1 MRLPQIALWRP
12 SADAVAGY
20 TLITPAVF
28 FLVVFFFGP
37 ILTIILFSTTDYQL
51 GAKAFSWIGFGNYIE
66 MWNDS
71 GFWTS
76 LRNTLVYVAVVAP
89 ISIGLG
95 LLIALLIESAASA
108 ANFYRAIYF
117 LPVAT
122 TMVAMAVVWEFIM
135 HPTAGLLNLSLNFFG
150 VDGYI
155 WLTDRDLVLYAI
167 CWIGIWENIGY
178 VMVLF
183 MAGLKGIPRDLY
195 DAAEVDGASS
205 AWDRFRTVTWPMLG
219 PATMFVVIITGV
231 RSFKVF
237 DTVAVLTQ
245 GGPVKASEVLLY
257 TIYTEGFTY
266 FRSAYASSLTVVF
279 LSVVLMVTLFQAKAF
294 ESRINYDLGQLE
306 STGGRGS
313 GRKPSLPF
321 AVLRHVLLLAGGIVM
336 FTPFV
341 WMLLTSFKPPHE
353 VFSTE
358 LQFLPETWY
367 AVENYTKA
375 MFTPFTKVPML
386 RFLLNGVI
394 ICGGILMLQIPIS
407 AACAYALAKLNF
419 RGKNFIFGCVL
430 FGILI
435 PSQVTAIP
443 LYLLLWYIGLLDTYW
458 AMILPFSVSVFAI
471 FLFRQFFMSVPN
483 ELLDAGRLDGMN
495 EFGVLLRVVLP
506 ASVPAI
512 VAFSIFSVVFH
523 WNDLFWPMIVVTS
536 QELAPPPLGVVYFR
550 NEELGSDYGGL
561 MAAAV
566 IICSPLMVAFLFA
579 QKAFIEGISL
589 AGIKR

>member
-1 MRLPQIALWRP
+1 MRLPQIALRRP
-12 SADAVAGY
+12 SAAAVAGY

-28 FLVVFFFGP
+28 FLVVLFFGP
-37 ILTIILFSTTDYQL
+37 ILMIILFSTTDYSL

-66 MWNDS
+66 LWNDS
-71 GFWTS
+71 GFWIS
-76 LRNTLVYVAVVAP
+76 IRNTFVYVAVVAP

-95 LLIALLIESAASA
+95 LLVALLIESAASA
-108 ANFYRAIYF
+108 MNFYRAIYF

-150 VDGYI
+150 LDGHI
-155 WLTDRDLVLYAI
+155 WLTDRDLVLFAV
-167 CWIGIWENIGY
+167 CWIGIWE
-178 VMVLF
+178 
-183 MAGLKGIPRDLY
+183 KGIPRDLY

-266 FRSAYASSLTVVF
+266 FRSAYASSLTVIF
-279 LSVVLMVTLFQAKAF
+279 LSVVLIVTLFQAKVF
-294 ESRINYDLGQLE
+294 ESRVNYDLGQLE

-336 FTPFV
+336 FTPFL

-353 VFSTE
+353 IFSKE

-375 MFTPFTKVPML
+375 MFTPFTKAPML

-394 ICGGILMLQIPIS
+394 ICGGILLLQIPIS

-443 LYLLLWYIGLLDTYW
+443 LYILLWYIGLLDTYW

-536 QELAPPPLGVVYFR
+536 QELAPPPLGVVFFR
-550 NEELGSDYGGL
+550 NEELGADYGGL

-566 IICSPLMVAFLFA
+566 IISAPLMLAFLFA

>member
-1 MRLPQIALWRP
+1 MRLPRIALRRP
-12 SADAVAGY
+12 SAAAVAGY
-20 TLITPAVF
+20 TIIAPAVF
-28 FLVVFFFGP
+28 FLIVLFFGP
-37 ILTIILFSTTDYQL
+37 ILTITLFSATDWQL
-51 GAKAFSWIGFGNYIE
+51 GAKTFSWIGFGNYIE
-66 MWNDS
+66 LWNDR

-76 LRNTLVYVAVVAP
+76 LRNTFVYVAVVAP
-89 ISIGLG
+89 VSIALG
-95 LLIALLIESAASA
+95 LLVALLIESAPSA
-108 ANFYRAIYF
+108 RNFYRAIYF
-117 LPVAT
+117 LPVAS

-135 HPTAGLLNLSLNFFG
+135 HPTAGLMNLSLGFVGLEGHN
-150 VDGYI
+150 
-155 WLTDRDLVLYAI
+155 WLTDRDLVLFAI
-167 CWIGIWENIGY
+167 CWIGIWENVGY
-178 VMVLF
+178 VMILF

-195 DAAEVDGASS
+195 DAAEVDGANS

-266 FRSAYASSLTVVF
+266 FRTAYASSLTIIF
-279 LSVVLMVTLFQAKAF
+279 LGALLIFTLVQAKVYDR
-294 ESRINYDLGQLE
+294 RINYDLGLLE

-313 GRKPSLPF
+313 GRKPSVPF
-321 AVLRHVLLLAGGIVM
+321 TVLRHILLLAGGAVM
-336 FTPFV
+336 FAPFL
-341 WMLLTSFKPPHE
+341 WMLLTSLKPPHE
-353 VFSTE
+353 IFSTE

-367 AVENYTKA
+367 VVENYTKA
-375 MFTPFTKVPML
+375 MFTPFTKVSMF
-386 RFLLNGVI
+386 RFLFNGVI
-394 ICGGILMLQIPIS
+394 ICGGILILQIPIS

-419 RGKNFIFGCVL
+419 RGKNFLFGCVL

-443 LYLLLWYIGLLDTYW
+443 LYILLWYIGLLDTYW
-458 AMILPFSVSVFAI
+458 ALILPFSVSVFAI
-471 FLFRQFFMSVPN
+471 FLFRQFFMTVPN
-483 ELLDAGRLDGMN
+483 ELLDAARLDGMS
-495 EFGVLLRVVLP
+495 EFGVLWRVVLP
-506 ASVPAI
+506 AAVPAI

-536 QELAPPPLGVVYFR
+536 QEIAPPPLGVVFFR

-566 IICSPLMVAFLFA
+566 IISAPLLLAFLFA
-579 QKAFIEGISL
+579 QKTFIDGISL
-589 AGIKR
+589 AGIRR